1 MSAPSDNEDEY
12 VEPVYLELE
21 GREMYL
27 VKLPVR
33 TPWVMKE
40 IDMFRAEGTGVVVED
55 QRRCIVVIGHSCRPV
70 PLLTPSPICVDSE
83 IVLGTLKMNKRDA
96 AGNRKLSVNPS
107 TLSEE
112 IPLDYRTVLAP
123 SNLSMKVF
131 SQDGSG
137 RMAIEGKITE
147 SCTLMPQPGALYKKQ
162 LGDRYLKS
170 MQKGTVVPL
179 ESTPKQV
186 KGSITLKIPKPRE
199 SDDEEE
205 EDLKFNK
212 EKDSKKIKMDRD
224 ALKNEIFKQFEKRD
238 YWPLKE
244 LNLHCQ
250 ILREICIYH
259 KKGPNKSCY
268 ELQPHLKG
276 QHNS

>member
-1 MSAPSDNEDEY
+1 MDPHSDEEEF
-12 VEPVYLELE
+12 VEPVYLDLE
-21 GREMYL
+21 GRELYL

-33 TPWVMKE
+33 IFKKE
-40 IDMFRAEGTGVVVED
+40 LGTSWNT
-55 QRRCIVVIGHSCRPV
+55 IS
-70 PLLTPSPICVDSE
+70 DSE
-83 IVLGTLKMNKRDA
+83 VVLGTLKMNKRDA
-96 AGNRKLSVNPS
+96 QGNRKGLISVNPA

-112 IPLDYRTVLAP
+112 IPVDYRTTLTPSALA
-123 SNLSMKVF
+123 LKVF

-147 SCTLMPQPGALYKKQ
+147 SCTMMPLPGDLYKKQ
-162 LGDRYLKS
+162 LGDRYIKS

-186 KGSITLKIPKPRE
+186 KGGITLKIPKPRE

-205 EDLKFNK
+205 EDPKFK

-238 YWPLKE
+238 FWPLKE
-244 LNLHCQ
+244 LNLHCRQ
-250 ILREICIYH
+250 PEAYLKEILREICVYH

-268 ELQPHLKG
+268 ELQSHLKG
-276 QHNS
+276 QHNG

>member
-1 MSAPSDNEDEY
+1 MLQASA
-12 VEPVYLELE
+12 
-21 GREMYL
+21 
-27 VKLPVR
+27 
-33 TPWVMKE
+33 
-40 IDMFRAEGTGVVVED
+40 
-55 QRRCIVVIGHSCRPV
+55 
-70 PLLTPSPICVDSE
+70 
-83 IVLGTLKMNKRDA
+83 
-96 AGNRKLSVNPS
+96 SVNPE

-123 SNLSMKVF
+123 TNLSLKVF

-162 LGDRYLKS
+162 LGDRYIKS
-170 MQKGTVVPL
+170 MQKG
-179 ESTPKQV
+179 TPKQV

-205 EDLKFNK
+205 DDAKYSK
-212 EKDSKKIKMDRD
+212 EKDSKKIKMDRE

-238 YWPLKE
+238 FWPLKE
-244 LNLHCQ
+244 LNLHCRQ
-250 ILREICIYH
+250 PEAYLKEILREICIYH

>member
-27 VKLPVR
+27 VKLP
-33 TPWVMKE
+33 KE
-40 IDMFRAEGTGVVVED
+40 LGSSWKTNA
-55 QRRCIVVIGHSCRPV
+55 
-70 PLLTPSPICVDSE
+70 DSE

-96 AGNRKLSVNPS
+96 AGNRKGQLSVNPS

-244 LNLHCQ
+244 LNLHCRQ
-250 ILREICIYH
+250 PEAYLKEILREICIYH